1 MLRPYEGP
9 ARVIVGYDGS
19 EDSEAALRHG
29 VAEALSRDADLVLI
43 NAVDDMV
50 LNSAWGVV
58 FDPDTLRSSALELL
72 AAGARRAV
80 DEGVPLERIRTD
92 VELGNPAAVLSR
104 HSEAASLIVLGRRS
118 VAEGE
123 RSFVGSTAVGVVGTA
138 HCPVIV
144 VSADHPVR
152 TERTGLIG
160 VGVNT
165 AAKGAL
171 ALEWALQEC
180 EAHGGSIVVVSVA
193 KAATGRLFRSGAVPP
208 EVQQELVAVTRQR
221 VAEMVRPIA
230 EAHPGVAVEF
240 EVSYGNPVDMLVA
253 RTEGLDLMVVE
264 VQTSFPRYAVGGVTR
279 GLITHARCP
288 VGTILAR
295 DSHGS

>member
-9 ARVIVGYDGS
+9 ARVIVGYDAS
-19 EDSEAALRHG
+19 EDADAALRLG
-29 VAEALSRDADLVLI
+29 VAEALARDAELVLI

-58 FDPDTLRSSALELL
+58 FDPETIRSSALEVL
-72 AAGARRAV
+72 AAGVELAASL
-80 DEGVPLERIRTD
+80 GLPLERIRND

-123 RSFVGSTAVGVVGTA
+123 RTFVGSTAVGVVGTA

-144 VSADHPVR
+144 VGADHPTPSKR
-152 TERTGLIG
+152 RGLIG
-160 VGVNT
+160 VGLNS
-165 AAKGAL
+165 AAKEVP
-171 ALEWALQEC
+171 ALEWALAEC
-180 EAHGGSIVVVSVA
+180 ETRGGEVVVISVA
-193 KAATGRLFRSGAVPP
+193 KAAVGRLFRSGSVPP
-208 EVQQELVAVTRQR
+208 EVQAELVAVTRLR
-221 VAEMVRPIA
+221 LEEMVRPLLQ
-230 EAHPGVAVEF
+230 AHPDVTVSLEVA
-240 EVSYGNPVDMLVA
+240 YGSPVDILVA
-253 RTEGLDLMVVE
+253 KTDELDLLVVE
-264 VQTSFPRYAVGGVTR
+264 AQTSFPTYSVGGVTR
-279 GLITHARCP
+279 GVLTHARCP

>member
-9 ARVIVGYDGS
+9 ARVIVGYDAS
-19 EDSEAALRHG
+19 EDADAALRYAA
-29 VAEALSRDADLVLI
+29 AEALTRDADLVLV

-58 FDPDTLRSSALELL
+58 FDPDTIRTGALDMLGSGVEL
-72 AAGARRAV
+72 AARL
-80 DEGVPLERIRTD
+80 GVPAERIRTD
-92 VELGNPAAVLSR
+92 VELGNPAAVLYR
-104 HSEAASLIVLGRRS
+104 LSESASLIVLGRRS

-123 RSFVGSTAVGVVGTA
+123 QAFVGSTAVGVVGTA

-144 VSADHPVR
+144 VAADHPER
-152 TERTGLIG
+152 TERAGVIG

-165 AAKGAL
+165 AAKGAI

-180 EAHGGSIVVVSVA
+180 EAHGGSVVVISVA

-208 EVQQELVAVTRQR
+208 EVRDELIEVTRQR
-221 VAEMVRPIA
+221 VLEMIRPLA
-230 EAHPGVAVEF
+230 EAHPTVNVDL
-240 EVSYGNPVDMLVA
+240 EVSYGSPVDVLVA
-253 RTEGLDLMVVE
+253 RTEGLDLLVVE
-264 VQTSFPRYAVGGVTR
+264 VQTSFPTYSVGGVTR
-279 GLITHARCP
+279 GLLAHARCP

>member
-1 MLRPYEGP
+1 MLRAYEGP
-9 ARVIVGYDGS
+9 ARVIVGYDAS

-29 VAEALSRDADLVLI
+29 VAEALSRDAELVLV

-58 FDPDTLRSSALELL
+58 FDPETIRTSALELL
-72 AAGARRAV
+72 GVGAQRAV
-80 DEGVPLERIRTD
+80 DNGLPAERIRTG

-118 VAEGE
+118 VAEAE
-123 RSFVGSTAVGVVGTA
+123 RAFVGSTAVGVVGTA

-144 VSADHPVR
+144 VSADNPVR
-152 TERTGLIG
+152 TQRAGLIG

-180 EAHGGSIVVVSVA
+180 DVHGGSVVVVSVA
-193 KAATGRLFRSGAVPP
+193 KAATGRLFRSGTVPP
-208 EVQQELVAVTRQR
+208 EVQEQLVEVTRER
-221 VAEMVRPIA
+221 VAEMVRPLA
-230 EAHPGVAVEF
+230 EAHPGVRIQY
-240 EVSYGNPVDMLVA
+240 EVSYGSPVDVLVA
-253 RTEGLDLMVVE
+253 RTDALDLMVVE
-264 VQTSFPRYAVGGVTR
+264 VQTTFPTYSVGGVTR
-279 GLITHARCP
+279 ALITHARCP
-288 VGTILAR
+288 VGTILSR